1 MIGHLDPPSIA
12 NRDDRPLAVRT
23 IVRVPRSYRLALA
36 LFLAFAAVPAA
47 DTLREQQAFSMGA
60 LPPNPRAEA
69 LADEEQPIGV
79 GTELMATTDVTLH
92 TAEIAKGSRVSVTK
106 LSRTGGQVE
115 TVNVALADG
124 HVVKVTMAQVHTF
137 FRVVTE

>member
-1 MIGHLDPPSIA
+1 MTSSGKK
-12 NRDDRPLAVRT
+12 RDDSRVTVRT
-23 IVRVPRSYRLALA
+23 IVRVPRPYRLALA
-36 LFLAFAAVPAA
+36 VLLAVAAVPAA
-47 DTLREQQAFSMGA
+47 AA
-60 LPPNPRAEA
+60 LPGQQA
-69 LADEEQPIGV
+69 LADEERPIDV
-79 GTELMATTDVTLH
+79 GTELMATSDVTLH

-115 TVNVALADG
+115 AVNVALADG

>member
-1 MIGHLDPPSIA
+1 
-12 NRDDRPLAVRT
+12 VRT

-36 LFLAFAAVPAA
+36 LFLAIAAVPTA
-47 DTLREQQAFSMGA
+47 DTLRNQ
-60 LPPNPRAEA
+60 EA
-69 LADEEQPIGV
+69 LADEEAPIGV

-92 TAEIAKGSRVSVTK
+92 TAEISKGSRVSVTK
-106 LSRTGGQVE
+106 LSHAAGQVDA
-115 TVNVALADG
+115 VNVALADG

>member
-1 MIGHLDPPSIA
+1 MRPQVKK
-12 NRDDRPLAVRT
+12 RDDRRVVVRT
-23 IVRVPRSYRLALA
+23 IVRVPRSNRLALA
-36 LFLAFAAVPAA
+36 LLLAVAAVPTADALSGHQAFAEEHAA
-47 DTLREQQAFSMGA
+47 DDER
-60 LPPNPRAEA
+60 P
-69 LADEEQPIGV
+69 LAV

-115 TVNVALADG
+115 AVNVALADG
-124 HVVKVTMAQVHTF
+124 HVVKVTIAQVHTF

>member
-1 MIGHLDPPSIA
+1 MTSAGKK
-12 NRDDRPLAVRT
+12 RDDRRVVVRT
-23 IVRVPRSYRLALA
+23 IVRVPRSYRLALTV
-36 LFLAFAAVPAA
+36 LLAVAAVPAA
-47 DTLREQQAFSMGA
+47 GALSGRQAF
-60 LPPNPRAEA
+60 AEEEEHP
-69 LADEEQPIGV
+69 LAV

-124 HVVKVTMAQVHTF
+124 HVVKVTIAQVHTF